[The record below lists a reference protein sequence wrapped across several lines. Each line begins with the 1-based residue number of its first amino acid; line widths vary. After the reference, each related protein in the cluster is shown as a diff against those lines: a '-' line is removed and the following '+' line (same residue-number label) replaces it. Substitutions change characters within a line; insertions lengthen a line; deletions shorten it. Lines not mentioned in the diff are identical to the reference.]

1 MKLKFKSLFAPSS
14 IAIWFAS
21 NHPVASLSPPVNP
34 MNAQPK
40 KNIPV
45 QFLKFVVD
53 ADNMIIPIT
62 HRDKEQRPVSWS
74 PGKAK
79 LFQKQPD
86 EPSR

>member
-1 MKLKFKSLFAPSS
+1 
-14 IAIWFAS
+14 
-21 NHPVASLSPPVNP
+21 

-62 HRDKEQRPVSWS
+62 HRDKEERPVSW
-74 PGKAK
+74 PLGKTN
-79 LFQKQPD
+79 LSQKQTDKPN
-86 EPSR
+86 R